1 MPAVSKSCG
10 TLIWI
15 YFAFSRSYADRMDEI
30 TSASMQRLLG
40 VNKSVLNDLV
50 KHGIV
55 QHGKKRGCTGIPPA
69 GVPAFVLAQL
79 AGAIAATAFSAWLFS
94 PRPPS
99 TA

>member
-1 MPAVSKSCG
+1 
-10 TLIWI
+10 
-15 YFAFSRSYADRMDEI
+15 MDEI

-55 QHGKKRGCTGIPPA
+55 QHGKKRGCTGMPPA

-79 AGAIAATAFSAWLFS
+79 RRSPQVREGGINSAYFRL
-94 PRPPS
+94 
-99 TA
+99 